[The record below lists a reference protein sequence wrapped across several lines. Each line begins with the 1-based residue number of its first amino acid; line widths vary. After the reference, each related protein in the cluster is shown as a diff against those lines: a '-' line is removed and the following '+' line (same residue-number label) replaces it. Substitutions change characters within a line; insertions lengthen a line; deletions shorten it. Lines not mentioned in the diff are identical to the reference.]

1 MKRGRPIFLKGLVSS
16 ESVRLVDGVRDRFI
30 RDLYDS
36 KQFRGK
42 RTFEINT
49 KAVKALLEKFLSDE
63 LELFLKKDMK
73 EDREFVA
80 DYLAAYLF
88 QDLEEGAVLQEFDV
102 ESKEF
107 NNTYHS
113 CLRGFK
119 QCYSEDYI

>member
-1 MKRGRPIFLKGLVSS
+1 MKNGRPIFLKGLVSS

-36 KQFRGK
+36 KHFRGK

>member
-107 NNTYHS
+107 NNTCHS

>member
-1 MKRGRPIFLKGLVSS
+1 MKNGRPIFLKGLVSS

>member
-1 MKRGRPIFLKGLVSS
+1 
-16 ESVRLVDGVRDRFI
+16 LVDGVRDRFI